1 MQQTADAV
9 VETKDLTD
17 VDADL
22 ETTLVSGL
30 FYSFYAVAVTAGDQ
44 TVVDADVAMTACGLS
59 SCCSSVVASAA
70 TTEVAAD
77 ADATTTATKINLF
90 SKKLLSP

>member
-9 VETKDLTD
+9 AETKDLTI

-30 FYSFYAVAVTAGDQ
+30 SYFSYAVAVTVSVL
-44 TVVDADVAMTACGLS
+44 TVAAVVMTAAYGSS
-59 SCCSSVVASAA
+59 SCCSAVAVLV
-70 TTEVAAD
+70 TTEAV
-77 ADATTTATKINLF
+77 ADATTTAATNTI
-90 SKKLLSP
+90 